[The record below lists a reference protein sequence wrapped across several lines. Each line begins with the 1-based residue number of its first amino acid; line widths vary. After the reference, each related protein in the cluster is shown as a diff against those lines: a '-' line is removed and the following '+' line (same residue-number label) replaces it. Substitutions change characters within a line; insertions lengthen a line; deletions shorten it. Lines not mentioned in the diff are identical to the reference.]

1 MSNDLVIYQDENSL
15 MPADSLQEAFKILL
29 YSLSDTSKRQYEHTF
44 KTWTAFC
51 QANDLSFSDLG
62 AANLIRFLE
71 GSGLSHSTK
80 QARLSHIRKL
90 LETLHAATPDDSR
103 IKRMYEQVKLL
114 KLKRGQ
120 EEKQSERESHA
131 LSPKQIYAALEV
143 WKGHSFKAV
152 RNRALLAVLVYAGLR
167 RSEAAA
173 LKWSDIDFENGI
185 ITVRHG
191 KGDKRREIPFLGEI
205 EDFLKE
211 WQVASLWRSFVF
223 CALQKGDKLAEDA
236 PMTTKAIYEVLRQ
249 TGDAI
254 GIDFLAPHDMR
265 RTLITNA
272 LNAGA
277 SVADMQFVAGH
288 SQASTTLRYAKVKD
302 AQEVKGRLTNIGF

>member
-1 MSNDLVIYQDENSL
+1 MTTAIVPQNQDNSL
-15 MPADSLQEAFKILL
+15 QSAFNILL

-44 KTWTAFC
+44 STWASWAK
-51 QANDLSFSDLG
+51 ANGLSFADLS
-62 AANLIRFLE
+62 AANLIAFLQD
-71 GSGLSHSTK
+71 SGLSHSTK

-90 LETLHAATPDDSR
+90 LETLHAGNPDNEAFESMYKQSKL
-103 IKRMYEQVKLL
+103 IKI
-114 KLKRGQ
+114 KRGQ
-120 EEKQSERESHA
+120 DEKQSERETHA
-131 LSPKQIYAALEV
+131 LSPKQIYAAFEV
-143 WKGHSFKAV
+143 WQGHTFKAV

-173 LKWSDIDFENGI
+173 LKWTDIDFENGV

-205 EDFLKE
+205 AGYLRE
-211 WQVASLWRSFVF
+211 WQAASLFRTWVF
-223 CALQKGDKLAEDA
+223 CALQKGDKLAKDA
-236 PMTTKAIYEVLRQ
+236 PMTTKGIYEILRD

-302 AQEVKGRLTNIGF
+302 AQEVKGRVKLPY